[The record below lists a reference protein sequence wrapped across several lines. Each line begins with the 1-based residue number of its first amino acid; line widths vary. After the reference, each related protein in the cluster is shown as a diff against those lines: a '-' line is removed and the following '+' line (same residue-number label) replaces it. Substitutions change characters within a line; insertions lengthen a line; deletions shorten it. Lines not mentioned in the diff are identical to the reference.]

1 MLKRS
6 LTNNLGYKV
15 LALVIAVVLWMIVL
29 NAEDPVITREFT
41 NIAVTEENVN
51 VISEA
56 GKAYSYADGV
66 NTVNVKVSGHTS
78 LVNNVTRNDIKAVV
92 DLSKISDTTGAVPV
106 DVSCER
112 YPSLDVTT
120 EGSSGILRIEI
131 EDLVRKSLSVQV
143 TVTGTAAAGRYV
155 GSGTASPN
163 LITVS
168 GPESVVSEIESA
180 QVKVPV
186 GKGTVSNI
194 RTNSDVQ
201 LLDSSGN
208 EVSSSVLTL
217 SESRVSVD
225 VPIYKTK
232 EVPIEMGIT
241 GEPAAGYSVI
251 SSEYEPKKIVIAGP
265 DKALKEIDSIK
276 LSDYDI
282 TGGKGKLQESISVM
296 DQLED
301 SLPRGIVLTDPSITV
316 ALAVDIEKSGQETF
330 SLPVD
335 QIKLTGAKA
344 GYTYKVSGLK
354 SAKNVD
360 VVLNGTSQKLKE
372 IDESQLSGVINVSN
386 LTPGRYSLSVLVDTG
401 SGVSVADTPQ
411 AAVIIAQDETE
422 E

>member
-131 EDLVRKSLSVQV
+131 EDLVRKSLNVQV

-194 RTNSDVQ
+194 RTNSGGVVHV
-201 LLDSSGN
+201 LYAGDSAYAEQYYYHSLFFYG
-208 EVSSSVLTL
+208 T
-217 SESRVSVD
+217 R
-225 VPIYKTK
+225 
-232 EVPIEMGIT
+232 
-241 GEPAAGYSVI
+241 
-251 SSEYEPKKIVIAGP
+251 
-265 DKALKEIDSIK
+265 
-276 LSDYDI
+276 SDD
-282 TGGKGKLQESISVM
+282 
-296 DQLED
+296 
-301 SLPRGIVLTDPSITV
+301 R
-316 ALAVDIEKSGQETF
+316 
-330 SLPVD
+330 
-335 QIKLTGAKA
+335 
-344 GYTYKVSGLK
+344 
-354 SAKNVD
+354 
-360 VVLNGTSQKLKE
+360 
-372 IDESQLSGVINVSN
+372 
-386 LTPGRYSLSVLVDTG
+386 
-401 SGVSVADTPQ
+401 
-411 AAVIIAQDETE
+411 
-422 E
+422 